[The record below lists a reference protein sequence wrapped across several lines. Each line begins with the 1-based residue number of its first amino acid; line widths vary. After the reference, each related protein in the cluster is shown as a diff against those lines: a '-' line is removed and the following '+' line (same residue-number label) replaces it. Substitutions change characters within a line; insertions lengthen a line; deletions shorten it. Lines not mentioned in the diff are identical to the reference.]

1 MSFFK
6 SAKDYDQRL
15 DNIMRD
21 NKSISDWAKTWG
33 ISRQAASLYFKQ
45 HSHLTI
51 EQIVKKRQERGWI
64 KHTNNGKSAND
75 LADELGY
82 HYTTVIRYLKQGK
95 KDDLYN
101 GSIKVCGPK
110 KHSEETKAKIRA
122 SVRRT
127 KNLTNL

>member
-6 SAKDYDQRL
+6 SAKDYDQRI
-15 DNIMRD
+15 DNIMKN

-51 EQIVKKRQERGWI
+51 KQIVEKRQERGWT
-64 KHTNNGKSAND
+64 KHIDDGKSAND
-75 LADELGY
+75 LANELGY
-82 HYTTVIRYLKQGK
+82 SYWTVIKYLKQGK

-101 GSIKVCGPK
+101 GSIKVRGPK
-110 KHSEETKAKIRA
+110 KHSEETKAKISA
-122 SVRRT
+122 SKT

>member
-15 DNIMRD
+15 DNIMKN

-51 EQIVKKRQERGWI
+51 KQIVEKRQGRGWT
-64 KHTNNGKSAND
+64 KHTDNGKSAND

-82 HYTTVIRYLKQGK
+82 HYTTIIKYLKQGK

-101 GSIKVCGPK
+101 VLKCCGPK
-110 KHSEETKAKIRA
+110 KHSEETKAKISA
-122 SVRRT
+122 SKT